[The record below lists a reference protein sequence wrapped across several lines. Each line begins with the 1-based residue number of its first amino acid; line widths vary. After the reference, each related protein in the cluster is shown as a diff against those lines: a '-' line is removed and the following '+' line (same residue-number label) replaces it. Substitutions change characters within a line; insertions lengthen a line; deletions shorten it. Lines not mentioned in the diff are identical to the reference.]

1 VSLPEYGYE
10 FCGAAF
16 RDVFQN
22 MHWGTDSW
30 RVILNST
37 GEPVSKSVSFD
48 DVIKLCAERNAG
60 ARLRA

>member
-1 VSLPEYGYE
+1 MSLPEYGYE
-10 FCGAAF
+10 FCGPTF

-22 MHWGTDSW
+22 MHWGPDSW

-48 DVIKLCAERNAG
+48 DVIKLCVERNAG